1 MSIDAHMRPRP
12 SPAPAF
18 RHEAF
23 FYAEESELLAG
34 LTSFVRDGV
43 AAGEPTLAVLSA
55 PKIERLKERLGADAG
70 AVRFANMDE
79 VGLNPARIIPAWRD
93 FVSEHGNGTRLR
105 GIGEPISADRNPP
118 ELVECHRHEALLN
131 LAFADG
137 PDFWLLCPY
146 DTAALAPAALDGAR
160 RNHPFLCRG
169 GSTWR
174 SPDYVSL
181 ELASAWLDDPLPEP
195 PTEVLE
201 LAFDGGPLKYVRALV
216 SEYAE
221 RAGMSPAR
229 TADIVLAVHE
239 VATNSQRHGG
249 GHGRLRRLGRRAGAD
264 LRGARRRQDRGSARG
279 PSSSW
284 ARYAWREGAL
294 AREPAVRSGPDPGGI
309 RRHRRAPAH
318 VALRR
323 RAHGRTGRG
332 YRAC

>member
-131 LAFADG
+131 LAFADS

-174 SPDYVSL
+174 SPDYASL
-181 ELASAWLDDPLPEP
+181 ELASAWLDDPLPEAP
-195 PTEVLE
+195 AEVLE
-201 LAFDGGPLKYVRALV
+201 LAFDGGPLKNVRVLV

-229 TADIVLAVHE
+229 TADTVLAVHE

-249 GHGRLRRLGRRAGAD
+249 GQGTLRLWDDERALTCEVRDGGRIEDPLVGR
-264 LRGARRRQDRGSARG
+264 
-279 PSSSW
+279 
-284 ARYAWREGAL
+284 
-294 AREPAVRSGPDPGGI
+294 VRPRPDASG
-309 RRHRRAPAH
+309 
-318 VALRR
+318 
-323 RAHGRTGRG
+323 GRG
-332 YRAC
+332 LWLANQLCDLVQIRAVPDGTVVRLHMWR